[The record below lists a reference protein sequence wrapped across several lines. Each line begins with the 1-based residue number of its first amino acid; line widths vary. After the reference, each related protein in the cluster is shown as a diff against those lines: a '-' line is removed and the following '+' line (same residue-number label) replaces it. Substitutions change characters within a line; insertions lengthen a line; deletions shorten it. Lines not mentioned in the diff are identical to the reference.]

1 MRWDRSRAGQGGGFH
16 TTFAS
21 TESGE
26 GGVGGRGICMQS
38 CPRELSNDTV

>member
-26 GGVGGRGICMQS
+26 GGGGGAGDRYAKLPS
-38 CPRELSNDTV
+38 RTE